1 MGRIYDSIL
10 ELTGRTPL
18 VELHRIEELEESQA
32 RILGKLEYFNPGG
45 SVKDR
50 IAVNMI
56 EAAEQEGKL
65 KPSGTIIE
73 GTSGNTG
80 IGLAMAAAAKG
91 YKAYICMPKNM
102 SKERIQ
108 ILNGYG
114 AEVYLTP
121 AEKNMGGAG
130 ERAAQLLEETPG
142 GVVIGQGGNPNNP
155 NAHFKTT
162 GPEIWEDTEGEVDIV
177 VAAVGTGGTLTGL
190 GEYLREK
197 NPDVELVGV
206 EPEGCPVLSGGE
218 PGPHKI
224 QGIGAGFVP
233 DTLNTKI
240 YDEVITVENDDAF
253 AQGKEIAKEEGILVG
268 ISAGAALH
276 AAIELA
282 KRPENKGKN
291 IVALLPDTGD
301 RYYSTPLFGE

>member
-18 VELHRIEELEESQA
+18 VELHRIEKLEGSQA

-65 KPSGTIIE
+65 KPGGTIIE

-91 YKAYICMPKNM
+91 YKAYICMPENM

-142 GVVIGQGGNPNNP
+142 GVVIGQGGNLNNP

-162 GPEIWEDTEGEVDIV
+162 GPEIWEDTDGKVDIF
-177 VAAVGTGGTLTGL
+177 VAGVGTGGTLTGT
-190 GEYLREK
+190 G
-197 NPDVELVGV
+197 
-206 EPEGCPVLSGGE
+206 
-218 PGPHKI
+218 
-224 QGIGAGFVP
+224 
-233 DTLNTKI
+233 
-240 YDEVITVENDDAF
+240 
-253 AQGKEIAKEEGILVG
+253 
-268 ISAGAALH
+268 
-276 AAIELA
+276 
-282 KRPENKGKN
+282 ENKSHPFSYL
-291 IVALLPDTGD
+291 IFFI
-301 RYYSTPLFGE
+301 STTILFLTLFAFRP